1 MNNTEIARVIREIGE
16 LLELKG
22 ETYFK
27 VLAYARAA
35 DTIEHLDFELEDLDF
50 DDPKV
55 KIKNIGESI
64 IATIKELVRTGESR
78 KHTQLKAEFPEGFLS
93 LLEVPG
99 VGPKTAKAL
108 LDQRNVKNINDLAMI
123 ARAGQIKNLPG
134 FGEKTEQNILRGIE
148 QYLRHQERMTL
159 PRADAIA
166 ARIIE
171 NLNSSSVVDMIS
183 VAGSLRRMKD
193 TIGDIDILVSSKR
206 PDQVMDIFCK
216 DAYEVIS
223 RGDTKSSVMTAE
235 GVQADLRVVESD
247 QYGSALLYFTGSK
260 EHNIQLRE
268 IAVMMSLKLNEYGLF
283 DKEEKNIAS
292 RTEQDIYKALGMDF
306 IDPLIREGRGEI
318 ALAIEGRL
326 PNLVRLS
333 DIKGDFH
340 VHSEYSDG
348 GNRILDIV
356 KAAKERG
363 YQYIG
368 ITDHARNLRIASG
381 LSMDDIKRQH
391 FEIDKIMSNDKDFMI
406 LKGVELNIDLNGE
419 LDFDD
424 GFLENFDYVIGSI
437 HSAFSRS
444 REEQTQRILRAMEHL
459 KVKIIGHPT
468 GRILNKREPYDVDL
482 DRVYQNAFETA
493 TALEINAYP
502 DRLDLSDLEIF
513 KARKYGVKFAIN
525 TDSHKVS
532 HLGLMRYGVANAAR
546 GWLEKDNILNCMEI
560 GSLKQYLKG

>member
-1 MNNTEIARVIREIGE
+1 MAKIIREIGE

-35 DTIEHLDFELEDLDF
+35 DTIEHLDLELEDLDF

-64 IATIKELVRTGESR
+64 FATIKELVRTGESR

-108 LDQRNVKNINDLAMI
+108 LDQRNVKNISDLAMV
-123 ARAGQIKNLPG
+123 ARAGQIKDLPG

-148 QYLRHQERMTL
+148 QYLKHQERMTL
-159 PRADAIA
+159 PKADAIA
-166 ARIIE
+166 ARIVE
-171 NLNSSSVVDMIS
+171 NLNSSLVVDMIS

-193 TIGDIDILVSSKR
+193 TVGDIDILVSSKE
-206 PDQVMDIFCK
+206 PDSVMDVFCK

-223 RGDTKSSVMTAE
+223 KGDTKSSIMTAE
-235 GVQADLRVVESD
+235 GVQADLRVVGSN

-283 DKEEKNIAS
+283 NKEEKNIAS

-306 IDPLIREGRGEI
+306 IDPLMREGRGEI
-318 ALAIEGRL
+318 ALAVEGEL
-326 PNLVRLS
+326 PNLVQLS

-348 GNRILDIV
+348 GNNILDII
-356 KAAKERG
+356 KAAKGRG
-363 YQYIG
+363 YKFIG

-391 FEIDKIMSNDKDFMI
+391 FEIDKIMSNENDLTI
-406 LKGVELNIDLNGE
+406 LKGAELNIDLNGD

-424 GFLENFDYVIGSI
+424 RFLENFDYVISSI

-444 REEQTQRILRAMEHL
+444 REEQTQRMLRAMEHP

-468 GRILNKREPYDVDL
+468 GRILNKREPYDIDL
-482 DRVYQNAFETA
+482 DSVYQKAFETS

-502 DRLDLSDLEIF
+502 DRLDLSDMEIF

-532 HLGLMRYGVANAAR
+532 HLGLMRYGVATAAR
-546 GWLEKDNILNCMEI
+546 GWLEKGHILNCMDI
-560 GSLKQYLKG
+560 VSLKRYLKG